1 MVQKNNRWS
10 KRYLFQKTKDKRQKA
25 KDKRQKKSKI
35 KGLINET
42 RFIKAFSIIYCKYY
56 QIRQK
61 AKQNL

>member
-1 MVQKNNRWS
+1 
-10 KRYLFQKTKDKRQKA
+10 LFQKTKDKRQKA